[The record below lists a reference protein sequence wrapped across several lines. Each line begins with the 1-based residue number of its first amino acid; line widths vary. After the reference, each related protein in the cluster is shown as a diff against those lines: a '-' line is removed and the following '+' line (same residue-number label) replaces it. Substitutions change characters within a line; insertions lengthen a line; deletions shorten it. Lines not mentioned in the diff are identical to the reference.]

1 MLKRRIN
8 LKNELIA
15 PLLDS
20 LKKHLTLREKLKNV
34 VHLENAWRHHQLN
47 FYRCSFTSPQ
57 RVHSIDC
64 LTRDAYRP
72 WAESEGEIA

>member
-20 LKKHLTLREKLKNV
+20 LKKHLTLRENLKNV
-34 VHLENAWRHHQLN
+34 VHLENAWRHHQHH
-47 FYRCSFTSPQ
+47 FEK
-57 RVHSIDC
+57 H
-64 LTRDAYRP
+64 
-72 WAESEGEIA
+72 